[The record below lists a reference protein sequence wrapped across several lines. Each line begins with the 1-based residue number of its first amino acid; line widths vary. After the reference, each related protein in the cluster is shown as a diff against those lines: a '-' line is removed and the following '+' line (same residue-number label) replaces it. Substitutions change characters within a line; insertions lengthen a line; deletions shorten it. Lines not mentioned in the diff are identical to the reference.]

1 MTEQKITHELKVS
14 KPIMIF
20 LWVMGIGLLTNLPV
34 GQLIVPDAF
43 AELSSNPTITLQLQE
58 LNQYDQN
65 LHINVK
71 LDIFHHLLNC

>member
-43 AELSSNPTITLQLQE
+43 AELSSNPTITVLLGE
-58 LNQYDQN
+58 TTTGGSMG
-65 LHINVK
+65 
-71 LDIFHHLLNC
+71 LDIDS

>member
-14 KPIMIF
+14 KPTMIF

-43 AELSSNPTITLQLQE
+43 AEIASNPVITLVLKE
-58 LNQYDQN
+58 SHPGVD
-65 LHINVK
+65 
-71 LDIFHHLLNC
+71 LDD

>member
-43 AELSSNPTITLQLQE
+43 AEIASNPTITIMLKE
-58 LNQYDQN
+58 SSVD
-65 LHINVK
+65 
-71 LDIFHHLLNC
+71 LDD